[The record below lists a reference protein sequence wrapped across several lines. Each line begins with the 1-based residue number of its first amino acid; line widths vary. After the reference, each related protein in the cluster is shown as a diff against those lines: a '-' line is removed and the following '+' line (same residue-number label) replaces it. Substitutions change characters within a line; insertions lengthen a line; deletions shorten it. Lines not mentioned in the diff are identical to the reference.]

1 MNAQALNA
9 VYLFIAELAGYK
21 VGTVE
26 GKLAFGK
33 NCFENNS
40 LPEYTEENLPE
51 YIWLERLYDELTKYY
66 TFVGLGGDAA
76 EFHWSVPIELDAS
89 ALT

>member
-21 VGTVE
+21 IGTVKE
-26 GKLAFGK
+26 KLAFGK
-33 NCFENNS
+33 NCFKNND
-40 LPEYTEENLPE
+40 LPEYTEENMPE
-51 YIWLERLYDELTKYY
+51 YIWLERLYNELTKYY
-66 TFVGLGGDAA
+66 TFVGLGGDTA